1 MSIFNST
8 QRRRT
13 NVKYHSNP
21 SRADGTVNV
30 ETYYKDEDIDMNGH
44 YRPSGW
50 YYRYLDHSNNPTGPF
65 ASEQEAIADFTN
77 DLPWSEFYK

>member
-1 MSIFNST
+1 M
-8 QRRRT
+8 
-13 NVKYHSNP
+13 KYHSNP

-30 ETYYKDEDIDMNGH
+30 ETYYKDEDHSNN
-44 YRPSGW
+44 RPSGW

-77 DLPWSEFYK
+77 DLPWSQFYK